1 MLLSFPYSK
10 VRLIA
15 SSIPDVGNDFPEAN
29 TLERIAIAYSRA
41 LVARIS
47 SRRQPSISDQDNT
60 YLACKFLG

>member
-1 MLLSFPYSK
+1 MLLSFPYCK

-41 LVARIS
+41 VVARIS
-47 SRRQPSISDQDNT
+47 SRRQPSISD
-60 YLACKFLG
+60 